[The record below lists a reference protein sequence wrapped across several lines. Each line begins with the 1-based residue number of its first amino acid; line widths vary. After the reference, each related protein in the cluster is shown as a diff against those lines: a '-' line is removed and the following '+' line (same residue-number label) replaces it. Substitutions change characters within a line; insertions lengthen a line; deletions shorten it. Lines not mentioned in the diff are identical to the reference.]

1 MASDHYS
8 EFIEEA
14 FVKPI
19 RSVLI
24 VDDDYPTFEEM
35 LDAQLTRDGGGE
47 PARTKAWYE
56 NPTRIKNVIESF
68 RTPNRPLLVDIHDGT
83 NVGIGDDVKV
93 AAHLHQSDLLVL
105 DYQLDKAKPGDGT
118 RAIKII
124 RSLTVN
130 DHFNLVVVHTSEK
143 LDDVFQSILIALMS
157 PCDDALTDEEN
168 EQIVNLLE
176 DAELASEGLTE
187 RLFAS
192 VGLDHYL
199 HSRAQAATFLRTMLK
214 GQHPYEAF
222 RAICE
227 EAGWAVDVRRLL
239 LRYVLAR
246 IEKPFLANFSD
257 GPQTALA
264 WSSGAVKWIKTDTVF
279 VAFSNKGDDDDLLSD
294 LQNALEAWKPQPSR
308 LFLAKL
314 RAEMDEYG
322 VTAQS
327 SALGNKHALAHW
339 YDRLLKAAGPERRW
353 LIAETV
359 SRHSD
364 QLLSGILPRV
374 EAFATRLVDQESSA
388 GNSTDLCKGHFAVD
402 LGNDAARIKAEREH
416 NAFVCSKPPEGWH
429 LTTGHVF
436 TMNGHFWVCLSPA
449 CDMVPSQLS
458 AARKAAF
465 GDRLPFM
472 AVRLQPVSDNK
483 VPSDVQ
489 SNRFL
494 FLPLNGEVKAFCFN
508 DPSGESSA
516 PTWHTLYAEKKGML
530 GSGFTFIAL
539 STEMGKTRLIT
550 HRHSAVIVCQLRY
563 EYALNLM
570 QRLGSSLTR
579 IGLDFVPVAV
589 KT

>member
-1 MASDHYS
+1 MAGDHYS

-35 LDAQLTRDGGGE
+35 LDAQLTRDKGE
-47 PARTKAWYE
+47 QPARTKAWYE

-68 RTPNRPLLVDIHDGT
+68 RTPKRPLLVDIHDGT

-105 DYQLDKAKPGDGT
+105 DYQLDKAKPGDGS

-124 RSLTVN
+124 RSLITN
-130 DHFNLVVVHTSEK
+130 DHFNLVIVHTSEK
-143 LDDVFQSILIALMS
+143 LDEVFHSILIALLS
-157 PCDDALTDEEN
+157 PCNDVLSAEDSIKIVDLIEE
-168 EQIVNLLE
+168 
-176 DAELASEGLTE
+176 AELAFEGFSE
-187 RLFAS
+187 RLFATVS
-192 VGLDHYL
+192 VDHYL

-214 GQHPYEAF
+214 GQHPYEDFKTACDQ
-222 RAICE
+222 AN
-227 EAGWAVDVRRLL
+227 WPVDVRRLA
-239 LRYVLAR
+239 LRYVLGR
-246 IEKPFLANFSD
+246 VEKPLLPSFSQGANA
-257 GPQTALA
+257 ALA
-264 WSSGAVKWIKTDTVF
+264 WSNGAVKWIKTDTVF
-279 VAFSNKGDDDDLLSD
+279 IAFSSKGDDDDLLGD
-294 LQNALEAWKPQPSR
+294 LQSALEAWRPQPSR

-322 VTAQS
+322 VMAQA

-339 YDRLLKAAGPERRW
+339 YGRLLKATGQERRW

-374 EAFATRLVDQESSA
+374 EAFATRLVDRESSF
-388 GNSTDLCKGHFAVD
+388 GDVDNLCKGHFAVD
-402 LGNDAARIKAEREH
+402 LGNGPSKIKAEREH
-416 NAFVCSKPPEGWH
+416 NAYVCSKPPEGWH
-429 LTTGHVF
+429 LTIGHVF
-436 TMNGHFWVCLSPA
+436 IMNESYWVCLSPA

-458 AARKAAF
+458 GAQKAQF
-465 GDRLPFM
+465 GDRLPFT
-472 AVRLQPVSDNK
+472 AVRLQSVSDNTIPK
-483 VPSDVQ
+483 DIQ

-494 FLPLNGEVKAFCFN
+494 FLPLNGEIKAFCFN
-508 DPSGESSA
+508 DPSGENSA
-516 PTWHTLYAEKKGML
+516 PAWHTLYAENKGEF
-530 GSGFTFIAL
+530 GHNFSFTAI
-539 STEMGKTRLIT
+539 STETGKTRLVT
-550 HRHSAVIVCQLRY
+550 RRNPSVVVSQLRY

-579 IGLDFVPVAV
+579 IGLDFAPTGA
-589 KT
+589 KI

>member
-1 MASDHYS
+1 MAGDHYS

-35 LDAQLTRDGGGE
+35 LDAQLSRDKGE
-47 PARTKAWYE
+47 QPARTKAWYE

-68 RTPNRPLLVDIHDGT
+68 RTPKRPLLVDIHDGT

-105 DYQLDKAKPGDGT
+105 DYQLDKAKPGDGS

-124 RSLTVN
+124 RSLTTN

-143 LDDVFQSILIALMS
+143 LDEVFHAILIALLS
-157 PCDDALTDEEN
+157 PCDEVLSEDDSARVVDLIEE
-168 EQIVNLLE
+168 
-176 DAELASEGLTE
+176 AELASEGFGD
-187 RLFAS
+187 RLFAT
-192 VGLDHYL
+192 VGVDHYL
-199 HSRAQAATFLRTMLK
+199 HSRAQAPTFLRTMLK
-214 GQHPYEAF
+214 GQHPYEDFKA
-222 RAICE
+222 ACDQ
-227 EAGWAVDVRRLL
+227 AGWSVDVRRLV
-239 LRYVLAR
+239 LRYVLGR
-246 IEKPFLANFSD
+246 VEKPLLPNFSV
-257 GPQTALA
+257 GPNAALA
-264 WSSGAVKWIKTDTVF
+264 WSNGAVKWIKTDTVF
-279 VAFSNKGDDDDLLSD
+279 IAFSNKGDDDDLLGD
-294 LQNALEAWKPQPSR
+294 LQAALEAWKPQPSR

-322 VTAQS
+322 VMAQA

-339 YDRLLKAAGPERRW
+339 YGRLLKATGQERRW

-374 EAFATRLVDQESSA
+374 EAFATRLVNQESGA
-388 GNSTDLCKGHFAVD
+388 GDADELCKGHFAVD
-402 LGNDAARIKAEREH
+402 LGNGPAKVRAEREH
-416 NAFVCSKPPEGWH
+416 NAYVCSKPPEGWH

-436 TMNGHFWVCLSPA
+436 TMNGDYWVCLSPA

-458 AARKAAF
+458 ATRKTAF

-472 AVRLQPVSDNK
+472 AVRLQAVGDNTIPK
-483 VPSDVQ
+483 DVQ

-508 DPSGESSA
+508 DPSGENSA
-516 PTWHTLYAEKKGML
+516 PTWHTLYAEKKGEL

-539 STEMGKTRLIT
+539 STEMGKRRLIT
-550 HRHSAVIVCQLRY
+550 HRYPAVVVSQLRY

-579 IGLDFVPVAV
+579 IGLDFVPAAA
-589 KT
+589 